1 MAKRILVY
9 AEWLGMAQAIHIGTL
24 TADMAR
30 GKEIFSFEYTQ
41 EWLQSPQALMLDPDL
56 QLYSGRQ
63 YLNDNKPN
71 FGMFLD
77 SSPDRWGRVLM
88 KRRETIMARQEERE
102 SQTLIESDFLLGVF
116 DGTRMGGLRFKTEA
130 DGEYL
135 SHITE
140 LASPPWIRLRD
151 LEYASLQLEN
161 DNISTTEELR
171 WLNMLMAPGSSL
183 GGARPKASI
192 TDPNGGLWIAKF
204 PSTNDEYDIGAWEMV
219 VYELAINCGINV
231 PQAQLHQFSSRYH
244 TFLTNRFDRI
254 GQTQRIHFA
263 SAMTLLGQKDGADF
277 HSGISYLDLVAF
289 IVQNGREVTNNLLEL
304 WTRMVFNILV
314 KNTDDHLRNHGFLL
328 KDDGWELSPAYDL
341 NANPQGMGL
350 TLNISND
357 DNTLDVELALS
368 VAKHFRLKPAKAEK
382 ILKRMINEISQ
393 WQEVAARYKLS
404 RREQENMANAFYSV
418 KIEKRSD

>member
-9 AEWLGMAQAIHIGTL
+9 ADWLGMAQAIHIGTL
-24 TADMAR
+24 TAEMAR

-63 YLNDNKPN
+63 YLNDDKPN

-88 KRRETIMARQEERE
+88 KRRETIMVRQEERK
-102 SQTLIESDFLLGVF
+102 SQTLTESDFLLGVF

-135 SHITE
+135 SHVTE
-140 LASPPWIRLRD
+140 LAAPPWIRLRD

-161 DNISTTEELR
+161 DDISATEELR

-192 TDPNGGLWIAKF
+192 TDPNGDLWIAKF

-219 VYELAINCGINV
+219 VYELAVNCGINA

-244 TFLTNRFDRI
+244 TFLTSRFDRI

-289 IVQNGREVTNNLLEL
+289 IIQNGREVNNNLLEL

-350 TLNISND
+350 TLNISDD

-368 VAKHFRLKPAKAEK
+368 VAKHFRLNPAKAEE
-382 ILKRMINEISQ
+382 ILERMINEISQ

-418 KIEKRSD
+418 

>member
-9 AEWLGMAQAIHIGTL
+9 ADWLGMAQAIQIGTL
-24 TADMAR
+24 TAEMAR

-56 QLYSGRQ
+56 KLYSGRQ
-63 YLNDNKPN
+63 YLNDDKPN

-88 KRRETIMARQEERE
+88 KRRETIMARQEERKP
-102 SQTLIESDFLLGVF
+102 QTLTESDFLLGVF
-116 DGTRMGGLRFKTEA
+116 DGTRMGGLRFKTDA

-135 SHITE
+135 SHASE
-140 LASPPWIRLRD
+140 LAAPPWITLRD

-161 DNISTTEELR
+161 DDMSATEELR

-192 TDPNGGLWIAKF
+192 TDPNGDLWIAKF

-219 VYELAINCGINV
+219 VYELAVNCGINV
-231 PQAQLHQFSSRYH
+231 PHAQLQQFSSRHH

-277 HSGISYLDLVAF
+277 HSGISYLDLVSF
-289 IVQNGREVTNNLLEL
+289 IIQSGREVNNNLLEL

-350 TLNISND
+350 TLNISDD

-368 VAKHFRLKPAKAEK
+368 VAKHFRLKPAKAEE
-382 ILKRMINEISQ
+382 ILERMVNEVSQ
-393 WQEVAARYKLS
+393 WQEIATRYKLS
-404 RREQENMANAFYSV
+404 RREQENMAGAFYSA
-418 KIEKRSD
+418 

>member
-9 AEWLGMAQAIHIGTL
+9 ADWSGMAQAIHIGTL
-24 TADMAR
+24 TAEMAR
-30 GKEIFSFEYTQ
+30 GKEVFSFEYTQ
-41 EWLQSPQALMLDPDL
+41 EWLQSPQALLLDPDL

-63 YLNDNKPN
+63 YLNDDKPN

-88 KRRETIMARQEERE
+88 KRRETIMARQEERKL
-102 SQTLIESDFLLGVF
+102 QTLTESDFLLGVF
-116 DGTRMGGLRFKTEA
+116 DGTRMGGLRFKTAA

-135 SHITE
+135 SHVTE
-140 LASPPWIRLRD
+140 LAAPPWIRLRD

-161 DNISTTEELR
+161 DDISTTEELR

-192 TDPNGGLWIAKF
+192 TDPNGDLWIAKF
-204 PSTNDEYDIGAWEMV
+204 PSTNDEYDMGAWEMV
-219 VYELAINCGINV
+219 VYELAVNCGINV
-231 PQAQLHQFSSRYH
+231 PHAQIHQFSSRYH

-277 HSGISYLDLVAF
+277 HNGISYLDLVTF
-289 IVQNGREVTNNLLEL
+289 IIQNGREVNNNLFEL

-350 TLNISND
+350 TLNISDD
-357 DNTLDVELALS
+357 DNSLDVELALS
-368 VAKHFRLKPAKAEK
+368 VAKHFRLKPAKAEE
-382 ILKRMINEISQ
+382 ILQQMINEVSQ
-393 WQEVAARYKLS
+393 WQEIAARYKLS

-418 KIEKRSD
+418 